1 MVLTSSPVIPVS
13 GRAFWATGALATCL
27 HDAPLDCTNAISGR
41 AGGRLAMSVQ
51 NQTEE
56 RTTRED
62 HETVDV
68 DFAEVNEGKSDF
80 DSIYNAPDPR
90 GYCRTLSKLDYRI
103 PAEAKPVFRS
113 LIHALQADGRES
125 LRLIDL
131 GCSYGINAALLK
143 HGMHLGGFFKRY
155 TSPKIEGAADDVLLR
170 RESAFFDTNTSDDA
184 IEMVGIDV
192 ADRALEFA
200 DSVGLLDDV
209 VRQNLEEQALTE
221 ENRELVEGAD
231 LIISTGCVG
240 YVTDKT
246 FRHIL
251 DATAD
256 AGDPPYVASFVLRM
270 FPYEPIAD
278 ALADYGLVTEKLHD
292 VTFRQRRFENDDE
305 RNHVFEQL
313 RAQGIDPDLEQD
325 GYYHAEFF
333 LSRPAHEARERPL
346 GYLV

>member
-1 MVLTSSPVIPVS
+1 
-13 GRAFWATGALATCL
+13 
-27 HDAPLDCTNAISGR
+27 
-41 AGGRLAMSVQ
+41 MSVR

-56 RTTRED
+56 RAATEKNKTA
-62 HETVDV
+62 DV

-80 DSIYNAPDPR
+80 DAVYNAPDPR
-90 GYCRTLSKLDYRI
+90 GYCRTLSRLDYRI

-143 HGMHLGGFFKRY
+143 YGMHLGGFFKRY
-155 TSPKIEGAADDVLLR
+155 TTPKIESAPSDVILR
-170 RESAFFDTNTSDDA
+170 RESAFFDSNTADDA
-184 IEMVGIDV
+184 LEVIGIDV
-192 ADRALEFA
+192 ADHALEFA

-209 VRQNLEEQALTE
+209 VGQNLEEQPLTD
-221 ENRELVEGAD
+221 ENRELLEGAD

-240 YVTDKT
+240 YVTEKT
-246 FRHIL
+246 FRRIL
-251 DATAD
+251 DAAAD
-256 AGDPPYVASFVLRM
+256 GDDPPYVASFVLRM

-278 ALADYGLVTEKLHD
+278 ALADYGLMTEKLHD
-292 VTFRQRRFENDDE
+292 VTFRQRRFESEDE

-346 GYLV
+346 GYLI